1 MKRAFSSGIMLAAAG
16 LALGGCSQQPEV
28 SSAPQ
33 VMSVAESWQGV
44 LPCADCE
51 GIDTQ
56 LTLVS
61 SGMTGFGATY
71 TLKQRYLS
79 RDNPGSDAAREVQT
93 RSGDWVVT
101 RGSPVDPQAVIYQ
114 LDPENDESCMSFQVI
129 GNDRLRQLNCNG
141 QPINTT
147 QNIELRRVAEPVQ
160 PASGT
165 AAQSMPYQG

>member
-1 MKRAFSSGIMLAAAG
+1 MKKAFSRGIMLAAAG
-16 LALGGCSQQPEV
+16 LALAGCSQQPQV

-51 GIDTQ
+51 GIDTE

-71 TLKQRYLS
+71 TLKQRYLG
-79 RDNPGSDAAREVQT
+79 RDNERDVQT
-93 RSGDWVVT
+93 RTGDWVVT
-101 RGSPVDPQAVIYQ
+101 RGNQVDPQAVIYR
-114 LDPENDESCMSFQVI
+114 LDPESDERCMSFQVI
-129 GNDRLRQLNCNG
+129 GNDRLRRLNCNG
-141 QPINTT
+141 QPIDTT
-147 QNIELRRVAEPVQ
+147 QNTELRHVAEPVQ

-165 AAQSMPYQG
+165 SAQSMPYQG

>member
-1 MKRAFSSGIMLAAAG
+1 MKRAFSSGILLAVAG
-16 LALGGCSQQPEV
+16 LALAGCSQQPEM

-51 GIDTQ
+51 GIDTE

-61 SGMTGFGATY
+61 SGMTGFASTY
-71 TLKQRYLS
+71 TLKQRYLGTDD
-79 RDNPGSDAAREVQT
+79 RAKVQT

-101 RGSPVDPQAVIYQ
+101 RGNQVDPQAVIYR
-114 LDPENDESCMSFQVI
+114 LDPQGSNSCMNFQVI
-129 GNDRLRQLNCNG
+129 GNDRLRQLDCNG

-147 QNIELRRVAEPVQ
+147 QNIELRHVAQPVR
-160 PASGT
+160 PASGS
-165 AAQSMPYQG
+165 AAQSMPYSG

>member
-1 MKRAFSSGIMLAAAG
+1 MKKAFSSGIMLAAAG

-51 GIDTQ
+51 GIDTE

-61 SGMTGFGATY
+61 SGMTGFASTY
-71 TLKQRYLS
+71 TLKQRYLV
-79 RDNPGSDAAREVQT
+79 NGREQDVQT
-93 RSGDWVVT
+93 RSGDWVVK
-101 RGSPVDPQAVIYQ
+101 RGNQVDPQAVIYR
-114 LDPENDESCMSFQVI
+114 LDPESDDSCMSFQVI

-147 QNIELRRVAEPVQ
+147 HNIELRHVAEPVQ

>member
-1 MKRAFSSGIMLAAAG
+1 MLAAAG

-44 LPCADCE
+44 LPCDDCE
-51 GIDTQ
+51 GIDTE

-71 TLKQRYLS
+71 TLKQRYL
-79 RDNPGSDAAREVQT
+79 GSDNEREVQT

-101 RGSPVDPQAVIYQ
+101 RGNQVDPQAVIYR
-114 LDPENDESCMSFQVI
+114 LDPDSAESCMSFQVI

-141 QPINTT
+141 QAIDTT
-147 QNIELRRVAEPVQ
+147 QNVELRHVAQPVQ